1 MGQAKQFDPTERLD
15 LAVDAFWQH
24 GFDGSAMQDLC
35 KAMGLFPGSL
45 YGTYGDKR
53 QLFLRAVERYMAT
66 VSAKAIRTLGQ
77 GSGLT
82 ALGCYFDRLITGI
95 VEGKRR
101 WGCLVT
107 NSIVEL
113 APREPAIAAMVELH
127 LARLEAAFAG
137 AIDRARQAGEIPA
150 DSSPDGAG
158 FLVCVVQGLNVLA
171 KTKPSRDRL
180 ERVVATALSALR
192 NDATSTRGTKP

>member
-1 MGQAKQFDPTERLD
+1 MGQAKQFDPAERLD
-15 LAVDAFWQH
+15 LAVDAFWQN
-24 GFDGSAMQDLC
+24 GFDGSAMQALC

-66 VSAKAIRTLGQ
+66 VSADAIETLGQ
-77 GSGLT
+77 GSGLG
-82 ALGCYFDRLITGI
+82 ALRNYFDRLIDGI

-107 NSIVEL
+107 NTIVEL
-113 APREPAIAAMVELH
+113 AQREPEIAAMVDLH
-127 LARLEAAFAG
+127 LGRLEAAFAD
-137 AIDRARQAGEIPA
+137 AIARARRAGEIPGGT
-150 DSSPDGAG
+150 PDDAG

-171 KTKPSRDRL
+171 KTGPSRERL
-180 ERVVATALSALR
+180 ARVVATALSALEHR
-192 NDATSTRGTKP
+192 A

>member
-1 MGQAKQFDPTERLD
+1 MGQLKQFDPAERLD

-24 GFDGSAMQDLC
+24 GFDGSAMQALC

-66 VSAKAIRTLGQ
+66 VSADAIGILGQ
-77 GSGLT
+77 DGSGLA
-82 ALGCYFDRLITGI
+82 ALRQYFDGLIDGI
-95 VEGKRR
+95 VDGKRR

-107 NSIVEL
+107 NTIVEL
-113 APREPAIAAMVELH
+113 AQREPAIAAMVDQH
-127 LARLEAAFAG
+127 LARLEAGLAG
-137 AIDRARQAGEIPA
+137 AIDRARHAGEIP
-150 DSSPDGAG
+150 PDTPLDTAS

-171 KTKPSRDRL
+171 KTKPSRERL
-180 ERVVATALSALR
+180 ERVAATALSTLE
-192 NDATSTRGTKP
+192 NSP